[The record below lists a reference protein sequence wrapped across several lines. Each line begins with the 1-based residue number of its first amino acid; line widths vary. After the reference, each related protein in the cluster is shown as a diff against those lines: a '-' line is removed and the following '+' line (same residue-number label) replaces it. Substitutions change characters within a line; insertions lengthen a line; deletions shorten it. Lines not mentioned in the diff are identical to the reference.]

1 MRNSTKY
8 CCIGLILSLII
19 GIVTFALFSAGIFAV
34 TAVPAILFFTIAVAL
49 ILLTAIL
56 FISAFIRKTKS
67 VRKALCSC
75 GMAAIASAL
84 LTILLSV
91 AATLIPVTTGV
102 GFYVVAALIAFFL
115 SFLLWSVGSLLYQ
128 LNGCACE
135 KICVRRCECLE
146 DDECV
151 CTPAANE
158 VSCQNISSFQS
169 PSVSYPVGASC
180 RQTASTYQNGICGTN
195 GTVQYTNNNGC
206 CR

>member
-19 GIVTFALFSAGIFAV
+19 GIVTFALFSTAVFAV

-49 ILLTAIL
+49 ILLTAML
-56 FISAFIRKTKS
+56 FISAFIKKTKS

-91 AATLIPVTTGV
+91 AATLIPVTTGI
-102 GFYVVAALIAFFL
+102 GFYIVAALIAFFL
-115 SFLLWSVGSLLYQ
+115 AFLLWSVGSLLYQ
-128 LNGCACE
+128 LNGCVCE

-146 DDECV
+146 DEECV
-151 CTPAANE
+151 CAQAANDT
-158 VSCQNISSFQS
+158 SCQSVPSFQS

-180 RQTASTYQNGICGTN
+180 RQAASAYQNGICGTN
-195 GTVQYTNNNGC
+195 ATVQYTNNNGC